1 MRIARFMIVVVAVP
15 GAALAQ
21 APAPARWPAP
31 SVLWTAPAAP
41 LTHSS
46 TDLRLVSDGGGG
58 GHGAL
63 IGLLIGAV
71 AGGLAGRSI
80 CLREAPD
87 AGACLTGTFM
97 SAAVGG
103 GIGAL
108 IGYAIDREKE

>member
-1 MRIARFMIVVVAVP
+1 MRFARFLVIVVALP
-15 GAALAQ
+15 ATALAQ

-31 SVLWTAPAAP
+31 SVLWTAPVAP

-46 TDLRLVSDGGGG
+46 TNLRLVRDDGGGR
-58 GHGAL
+58 HGAL

-71 AGGLAGRSI
+71 AGGLAARSI
-80 CLREAPD
+80 CLHEAPD

-97 SAAVGG
+97 GAAVGG